1 MEGMSTQSVDKAA
14 VIGTGMM
21 GPGIAVSLA
30 RGGVETTILSRSEEG
45 ARRGLET
52 AEAQLAVIAEHGLM
66 TAAEAE
72 AARGRLST
80 STDLEQTVA
89 ASNWVFESAPEDLEL
104 KQELFARLDALA
116 PPEAILASNT
126 SGLSIAQI
134 GASCQHPERVVTA
147 HWWNPPHLMR
157 LVEIVRCEKTADAT
171 VERTRAL
178 LERCGKAAVVVKK
191 DRPGQLGNR
200 LQHAMVREAIHI
212 VAEGIADAEDVDLAA
227 KAGFGLRLPVYG
239 IFEHQDAVGL
249 EMVLAIQ
256 EYVNQDLAKDPH
268 AHELLRKMVAEGRTG
283 RQAGQGFHDWKKKN
297 WDEVRERRDKFI
309 LHFLKSE
316 FAD

>member
-1 MEGMSTQSVDKAA
+1 
-14 VIGTGMM
+14 M

-30 RGGVETTILSRSEEG
+30 RGGVETTIVSRNAEG
-45 ARRGLET
+45 AQRGLET
-52 AEAQLAVIAEHGLM
+52 AHSQLGVIAEHGLL
-66 TAAEAE
+66 TAVEAE
-72 AARGRLST
+72 AARARLHV
-80 STDLEQTVA
+80 STDLDGSVA
-89 ASNWVFESAPEDLEL
+89 AADWVFESAPEDLEL
-104 KQELFARLDALA
+104 KQKLFQRLDAIA
-116 PPEAILASNT
+116 PIDTVLASNT
-126 SGLSIAQI
+126 SGLSIARI
-134 GASCQHPERVVTA
+134 GALCEHPRRVVTA

-157 LVEIVRCEKTADAT
+157 LVEIVRCEKTADSV

-200 LQHAMVREAIHI
+200 LQHALVREAIHI

-256 EYVNQDLAKDPH
+256 EYVNQDLANDPH
-268 AHELLRKMVAEGRTG
+268 AHELLRAMVADGRTG
-283 RQAGQGFHDWKKKN
+283 MKAGQGFHDWSKKD
-297 WDEVRERRDKFI
+297 WDAVRERRDSFI

-316 FAD
+316 FAG